1 MSYAVHMSTTLTVR
15 TDDRLRE
22 ALTRKAET
30 LGKTV
35 SQLVREILE
44 DAIVERPMA
53 GRIGHLRGAL
63 RLNRRD
69 PDPWAKQLRE
79 RNWRP

>member
-1 MSYAVHMSTTLTVR
+1 MGTTLTVR

-44 DAIVERPMA
+44 DAIAERPMA

-63 RLNRRD
+63 RLDRRLSTGVC
-69 PDPWAKQLRE
+69 PDDVPRHRVCTE
-79 RNWRP
+79 SR